1 MMNNRK
7 FLLTGL
13 LGFVALS
20 ASALSAAP
28 ATTTPSL
35 GTAANFAILGGPAVT
50 CTDSSIKGDV
60 GTGFP
65 GAPIVQTNCPV
76 VGNLHAG
83 DSVAQQAYNDF
94 RLAYL
99 ATAQVAC
106 PTDPAHNLT
115 GTLAGV
121 TLTPGVYCF
130 AAAAAL
136 TGTLTLD
143 GQGNANA
150 TWLFK
155 IAGDPLVPAALTAT
169 NFSVVMANG
178 AVACNVT
185 WWVNAAATLTSSS
198 MVGTIMAGAGITF
211 TGAGSFIGRALA
223 TQAVT
228 VTTESSFGS
237 CGGAAGG
244 GGDEACD
251 KDDDRDDGRHVGHRG
266 DKHRDNDNHH
276 GKHCGKVKESCNQ
289 GVGNGPEACDP
300 GNSNQ
305 GFPFRSN
312 DEMGGTP
319 GNPGRKGGNK

>member
-1 MMNNRK
+1 MNNRQK
-7 FLLTGL
+7 FLFTSL
-13 LGFVALS
+13 LGFVALA
-20 ASALSAAP
+20 ASAFPAA
-28 ATTTPSL
+28 AAISL
-35 GTAANFAILGGPAVT
+35 GTASSFAVLGGPAVT

-60 GTGFP
+60 GTGFLGGP
-65 GAPIVQTNCPV
+65 VVQTRCPV
-76 VGNLHAG
+76 AGNIHAG
-83 DSVAQQAYNDF
+83 DAAAQQAYNDF

-121 TLTPGVYCF
+121 TLAPGVYCF
-130 AAAAAL
+130 AAAATL

-143 GQGNANA
+143 GQGNPNA

-155 IAGDPLVPAALTAT
+155 VAGNPLVPAALTAT
-169 NFSVVMANG
+169 NFSVVMVNG
-178 AVACNVT
+178 AMPCNVT
-185 WWVNAAATLTSSS
+185 WWVNAAATITSSS
-198 MVGTIMAGAGITF
+198 MVGTIMAGADITF

-244 GGDEACD
+244 GGGDEACD
-251 KDDDRDDGRHVGHRG
+251 QDDDRDDGHHVGRRG
-266 DKHRDNDNHH
+266 DKHHEHDSHH
-276 GKHCGKVKESCNQ
+276 GKHCGKAKESCNQ
-289 GVGNGPEACDP
+289 GVGNGPEGCDP
-300 GNSNQ
+300 GKSDH
-305 GFPFRSN
+305 GYPFRSN
-312 DEMGGTP
+312 DEINGVP

>member
-106 PTDPAHNLT
+106 PTDPAHV
-115 GTLAGV
+115 GQCEDDRRQHQ
-121 TLTPGVYCF
+121 PGKHEDELEAD
-130 AAAAAL
+130 AAR
-136 TGTLTLD
+136 
-143 GQGNANA
+143 
-150 TWLFK
+150 
-155 IAGDPLVPAALTAT
+155 
-169 NFSVVMANG
+169 M
-178 AVACNVT
+178 
-185 WWVNAAATLTSSS
+185 
-198 MVGTIMAGAGITF
+198 
-211 TGAGSFIGRALA
+211 
-223 TQAVT
+223 
-228 VTTESSFGS
+228 
-237 CGGAAGG
+237 AAGFTRP
-244 GGDEACD
+244 AL
-251 KDDDRDDGRHVGHRG
+251 
-266 DKHRDNDNHH
+266 
-276 GKHCGKVKESCNQ
+276 S
-289 GVGNGPEACDP
+289 
-300 GNSNQ
+300 
-305 GFPFRSN
+305 
-312 DEMGGTP
+312 
-319 GNPGRKGGNK
+319 